1 VKYHTFPEVLRLIRK
16 TNRWSVRVAAG
27 KMKISPSSLQ
37 RYENGEVQPTLPVL
51 YRIAEAVDIDMGI
64 LTGTRRFP
72 IPASEENHIPY
83 RQG

>member
-1 VKYHTFPEVLRLIRK
+1 MKYNTFPEVLRLIRK
-16 TNRWSVRVAAG
+16 ANGWSVRVAAD

-51 YRIAEAVDIDMGI
+51 YRIADAVDIDMGI

-72 IPASEENHIPY
+72 IPTNEDPPIHH
-83 RQG
+83 QHG